1 VERSV
6 RVLHIEDSRTDVELV
21 RSVLR
26 HSPVAEF
33 TVEAVSTL
41 ADGLRRL
48 ADDDGPCV
56 TGGHPRS
63 PGGSFDVIVLDLH
76 LPDAEGLSTFT
87 RAAAA
92 AGPVPIVVCTGSGD
106 DTLGITAVEH
116 GAQDFVVKWGSDPE
130 SLGRTLLYAVQRS
143 RQLSELQRHLVESAT
158 APSSSGGDHTGR
170 LTPPLS
176 GGHPPSPGLAA
187 TDTAIREFLAM
198 VVHEIR
204 TPITVISG
212 YASLLR
218 DAPETFTPPEQVESL
233 STILLQTERLRRLT
247 DTLLTHE
254 GLEAGAVRPEPEEV
268 CVIEAIDGALA
279 AAGPSTADFKV
290 ACDAGLTA
298 RVDPTHLQQVLVNY
312 ATNAVKYGAE
322 PYTVTAGVEGDPAAV
337 VIRVIDGGDGVP
349 EEFVPRLFGRFARWE
364 MVRSRKGVHG
374 TGLGLSI
381 VAGLLHA
388 NHGDAWYEPGA
399 PRGSRFCLRL
409 PCGHSRL
416 DV

>member
-1 VERSV
+1 MDRSV

-21 RSVLR
+21 RAVLN
-26 HSPVAEF
+26 HSPVAAF
-33 TVEAVSTL
+33 TVEAVPTL

-48 ADDDGPCV
+48 ADDGGPE
-56 TGGHPRS
+56 RA
-63 PGGSFDVIVLDLH
+63 FEVIVLDLH

-143 RQLSELQRHLVESAT
+143 RQLAELQRHLVESAD
-158 APSSSGGDHTGR
+158 AGEGPKR
-170 LTPPLS
+170 LPPPVS
-176 GGHPPSPGLAA
+176 GGHPPAPGLAA
-187 TDTAIREFLAM
+187 TNSAIREFLAM

-218 DAPETFTPPEQVESL
+218 DAPETFTPVEQVESL

-290 ACDAGLTA
+290 SCDPGLTT
-298 RVDPTHLQQVLVNY
+298 RVDPAHLQQVLVNY

-322 PYTVTAGVEGDPAAV
+322 PYTVRAGVEGEPAAV

-349 EEFVPRLFGRFARWE
+349 EEFVPRLFGRFARSE
-364 MVRSRKGVHG
+364 MVRSRRGVHG

-388 NHGDAWYEPGA
+388 NNGDAWYEPGE

-409 PCGHSRL
+409 PCGH
-416 DV
+416 

>member
-6 RVLHIEDSRTDVELV
+6 RVLHIEDSRTDAELV
-21 RSVLR
+21 RAVLN
-26 HSPVAEF
+26 HSRVAEF
-33 TVEAVSTL
+33 TVEAASTL
-41 ADGLRRL
+41 ADGLFRL
-48 ADDDGPCV
+48 ADA
-56 TGGHPRS
+56 S
-63 PGGSFDVIVLDLH
+63 AFDVVVLDLH

-92 AGPVPIVVCTGSGD
+92 AGPVPIVVCIDSGD

-143 RQLSELQRHLVESAT
+143 RQLAELQRHLVESAD
-158 APSSSGGDHTGR
+158 AGDR
-170 LTPPLS
+170 
-176 GGHPPSPGLAA
+176 LAA
-187 TDTAIREFLAM
+187 TNTAIREFLAM

-218 DAPETFTPPEQVESL
+218 DAPETFTPAEQVESL

-268 CVIEAIDGALA
+268 CVIEAIDSALA

-290 ACDAGLTA
+290 SCDPGLTA
-298 RVDPTHLQQVLVNY
+298 RVDPSHLQQVLVNY

-322 PYTVTAGVEGDPAAV
+322 PYTVTADLEGDPGTV

-349 EEFVPRLFGRFARWE
+349 EEFVPRLFGRFARSE
-364 MVRSRKGVHG
+364 MARIWRGVHG

-388 NHGDAWYEPGA
+388 NDGDAWYEPGQ
-399 PRGSRFCLRL
+399 PRGARFCLRL
-409 PCGHSRL
+409 PCGH
-416 DV
+416 